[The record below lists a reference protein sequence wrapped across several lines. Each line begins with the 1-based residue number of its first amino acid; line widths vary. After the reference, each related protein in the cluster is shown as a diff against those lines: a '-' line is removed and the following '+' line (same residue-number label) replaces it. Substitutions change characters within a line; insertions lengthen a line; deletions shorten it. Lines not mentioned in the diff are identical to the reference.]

1 MDEKVMKYRKKHRR
15 CKYCLHKI
23 LNPSMMGLTPEFYSC
38 QAKDKILSDWSTE
51 HLPKIFCS
59 CYRVKKY

>member
-38 QAKDKILSDWSTE
+38 QAKDKIFVRLEHGTSSENILLVLSS
-51 HLPKIFCS
+51 
-59 CYRVKKY
+59 